1 MSGYTIGE
9 IIVWLLLAAIL
20 GFVLG
25 WLLRQQKYMRAHA
38 ATGRKAAAP
47 AKAVALSGG
56 VESAGPVNAVKG
68 GRAPTAEY
76 TIKGNRDSM
85 YFHTPGSPSYD
96 QTIAEVWFK
105 SEAEARA
112 AGFTPPGTGGGAKK
126 AAAKK
131 APANTAAK
139 AAPAKAVATKAPA
152 KAAAT
157 KAPAKTAAKK
167 APAKTA
173 AKKSPAKAVATKAP
187 AKTVAKKAPAKAV
200 ATKAPAKAAAKKAPA
215 KAPAKKAVAAGRFPG
230 SAQPLS
236 GGRAPSAAYKIK
248 GNEDSMIYHT
258 PDSPFYGQTIAET
271 WFRTEAAAVAAGF
284 RKPRNA

>member
-25 WLLRQQKYMRAHA
+25 WLLRQHKYQRARSA
-38 ATGRKAAAP
+38 AGRTAAAP

-56 VESAGPVNAVKG
+56 VESAGPVNARKG

-85 YFHTPGSPSYD
+85 YFHTPGSASYE

-112 AGFTPPGTGGGAKK
+112 AGFTPPGTGDGTKK

-131 APANTAAK
+131 APAKTATA
-139 AAPAKAVATKAPA
+139 
-152 KAAAT
+152 

-173 AKKSPAKAVATKAP
+173 AA
-187 AKTVAKKAPAKAV
+187 KAPAKAV
-200 ATKAPAKAAAKKAPA
+200 ATNAPAKAVAKKAPVKAAAKKAPA
-215 KAPAKKAVAAGRFPG
+215 KAPAKKAPVKAAKKAPATTTVAAGKFPG
-230 SAQPLS
+230 SAKPLS

>member
-38 ATGRKAAAP
+38 ATGRRAAAP

-56 VESAGPVNAVKG
+56 VESAGPVNARKG

-112 AGFTPPGTGGGAKK
+112 AGFTPPGTGAGAKK
-126 AAAKK
+126 A
-131 APANTAAK
+131 P
-139 AAPAKAVATKAPA
+139 
-152 KAAAT
+152 
-157 KAPAKTAAKK
+157 
-167 APAKTA
+167 
-173 AKKSPAKAVATKAP
+173 
-187 AKTVAKKAPAKAV
+187 AKKAPAKAV
-200 ATKAPAKAAAKKAPA
+200 ATKAPAKAVATKAPAKAVATKAPAKAVATKAPAKAVATKAPAKAVATKAPAKAVATKATAKAVAKKAPA
-215 KAPAKKAVAAGRFPG
+215 KAVAKKAPAKKAVAAGKFPG
-230 SAQPLS
+230 SAKPLS

>member
-20 GFVLG
+20 GFILG

-38 ATGRKAAAP
+38 ATGRTAAAP

-68 GRAPTAEY
+68 GGAPTAEY

-112 AGFTPPGTGGGAKK
+112 AGFTPPGTGGGTKK

-131 APANTAAK
+131 APAKTAAK
-139 AAPAKAVATKAPA
+139 AAPAKAAATKAPAKAAAKKAPAKAVATKAPA
-152 KAAAT
+152 K
-157 KAPAKTAAKK
+157 KAPAKAA
-167 APAKTA
+167 T
-173 AKKSPAKAVATKAP
+173 TKAP
-187 AKTVAKKAPAKAV
+187 AKTVAKKAPAKAA
-200 ATKAPAKAAAKKAPA
+200 ATKAPAKTVAK